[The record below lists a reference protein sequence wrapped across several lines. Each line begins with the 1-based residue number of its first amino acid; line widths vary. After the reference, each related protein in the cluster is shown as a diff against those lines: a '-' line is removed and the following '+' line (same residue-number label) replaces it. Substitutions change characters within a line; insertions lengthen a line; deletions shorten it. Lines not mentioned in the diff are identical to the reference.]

1 MPTHLFNFLVIW
13 RNYFFLPSFL
23 GQPDSVSNCSQLNH
37 SADTIAVT
45 CIPGFDGGLTQLFTI
60 ELRYLR
66 SPDAPLEEILVR
78 NITSSKPEFEVN
90 HLESG
95 QRYEA
100 SIFSSNRKGRSTPV
114 ILRVSTLKRPSEG
127 KRLATISSGSGKT
140 PLCVFS
146 YDDFWWNSTWIL
158 LFGTLGERCAS
169 FINIWSKSGARRK
182 G

>member
-1 MPTHLFNFLVIW
+1 MTQL
-13 RNYFFLPSFL
+13 FFLPSFL

-140 PLCVFS
+140 SFCVLSPMTF
-146 YDDFWWNSTWIL
+146 DDIQHEIL

-169 FINIWSKSGARRK
+169 FINI
-182 G
+182 